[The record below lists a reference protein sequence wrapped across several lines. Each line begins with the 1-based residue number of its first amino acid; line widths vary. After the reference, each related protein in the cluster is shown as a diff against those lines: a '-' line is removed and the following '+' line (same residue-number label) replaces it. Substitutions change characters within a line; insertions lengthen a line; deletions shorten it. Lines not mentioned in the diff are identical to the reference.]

1 MIQSF
6 SIVVPVMNKEHAIL
20 RTLESVEASIQ
31 YFHQHYQG
39 IHPVDAEIVV
49 VNEGSS
55 DRTPELINEFSRTHP
70 HCKVVNHFKRTSAG
84 TARNTGA
91 KVAKG
96 DLLFFCDGDD
106 LYFKEHIYLCFRMLN
121 HDPAQTF
128 ESSFVLSTDA
138 GDRTINLPPYPVG
151 VMRTGVYMKDE
162 VHPYWKVAIEN
173 SLPQNICVRREC
185 HDFIEGFPEER
196 VPFNE
201 ITCEDISY
209 QTWITK
215 FFKLLKINLETVEYI
230 RYPGNMFDRQLKKFQ
245 TPPDQ
250 YHEEMSPETQEL
262 HILRHKIE
270 QEHILYLLEKLK
282 RIEKRAEFIALL
294 NWQQLGNDYMN
305 QNDFAGAIPLLEYGI
320 STEPG
325 NFNHRNLLAAAYNNF
340 GSALRTKGDLPQ
352 AIEYYKKS
360 LELNP
365 SFSTSD
371 LAKVCFN
378 VVATLRDQQ
387 QYEQALTYLQKTLE
401 LEPNLPEAIA
411 ELSRLKYYAHVAQ
424 RGYEFTEDWFGINIP
439 VWQKYLVPFV
449 NLPNLKMLEIGS
461 WEGRSTCWA
470 LDNIL
475 THPTARITCVDTFGG
490 SAEHDIICEES
501 AVKTIEQRFDANIA
515 KTGSPEKVRKM
526 IGSSQT
532 VLRSLI
538 PDSYHLAYIDGSH
551 VAADVLEDALLVWR
565 LVKLNG
571 VIIFDDYGFQFPEGI
586 TEDPPKLAIDAF
598 MTVFG
603 KKVRLL
609 HQGYQVL
616 VEKIAE

>member
-6 SIVVPVMNKEHAIL
+6 SVIVPVMNKEHAIL

-31 YFHQHYQG
+31 YFYEHYQG
-39 IHPVDAEIVV
+39 EHPVAAEIVV

-55 DRTPELINEFSRTHP
+55 DRTPEIVNEFSRVHP
-70 HCKVVNHFKRTSAG
+70 HCKIVNHAKRTSAG
-84 TARNTGA
+84 TARNMGA
-91 KVAKG
+91 NAAKG

-106 LYFKEHIYLCFRMLN
+106 LYYKEHIYLCYRMLS
-121 HDPAQTF
+121 HDPANAKET
-128 ESSFVLSTDA
+128 SFVLKRDN
-138 GDRTINLPPYPVG
+138 GDQVINLPDQAVG
-151 VMRTGVYMKDE
+151 VVRTAVHMEDE
-162 VHPYWKVAIEN
+162 VHPYWKLAIEN
-173 SLPQNICVRREC
+173 SVPQNVCVRREC
-185 HDFIEGFPEER
+185 HDFVEGFPEQR

-201 ITCEDISY
+201 VTCEDISY
-209 QTWITK
+209 QLFLTK

-245 TPPDQ
+245 SAPDQ
-250 YHEEMSPETQEL
+250 YQEDMTPETREL

-270 QEHILYLLEKLK
+270 QEHIAYLFEKLK
-282 RIEKRAEFIALL
+282 RLEKTPAFLSL
-294 NWQQLGNDYMN
+294 MNWQQVGSDCMN
-305 QNDFAGAIPLLEYGI
+305 QNNFQAAIPLFEYGL
-320 STEPG
+320 SVEP
-325 NFNHRNLLAAAYNNF
+325 NNLNARSLLAAAYNNQ
-340 GSALRTKGDLPQ
+340 GSAVRTMGDWRQ
-352 AIEYYKKS
+352 ATLYYQKA

-365 SFSTSD
+365 AFSKTD
-371 LAKVCFN
+371 LAKVN
-378 VVATLRDQQ
+378 LNASATLRDQK
-387 QYEQALTYLQKTLE
+387 QYEQALIYLQKALE

-411 ELSRLKYYAHVAQ
+411 EVTKLKYYAHVAQ
-424 RGYEFTEDWFGINIP
+424 RGYQFTQDWFSINIP
-439 VWQKYLVPFV
+439 VWQQQLVRFINIPD
-449 NLPNLKMLEIGS
+449 LKVLEIGS
-461 WEGRSTCWA
+461 WEGRSTCWL

-475 THPTARITCVDTFGG
+475 THPSARITCVDTFEG
-490 SAEHDIICEES
+490 SVEHEVMCEED

-515 KTGSPEKVRKM
+515 KTGASEKVRKM

-538 PDSYHLAYIDGSH
+538 PNSYNLAYIDGSH
-551 VAADVLEDALLVWR
+551 VACDVLEDALLTWR
-565 LVKLNG
+565 LVKVGG

-586 TEDPPKLAIDAF
+586 TEDPPKVAVDAF

>member
-6 SIVVPVMNKEHAIL
+6 SVIVPVMNKEHAIL

-31 YFHQHYQG
+31 YFYEHYQG
-39 IHPVDAEIVV
+39 DQPVEAEIIV

-55 DRTPELINEFSRTHP
+55 DRTPEIVHEFSRNHP
-70 HCKVVNHFKRTSAG
+70 HCKIVNHFKRTSAG
-84 TARNTGA
+84 TARNMGA
-91 KVAKG
+91 NAAKG

-106 LYFKEHIYLCFRMLN
+106 LYYREHIYLCYRMLS
-121 HDPAQTF
+121 HDPVNAKEASFILQRENGAQ
-128 ESSFVLSTDA
+128 V
-138 GDRTINLPPYPVG
+138 INLPDQAVG
-151 VMRTGVYMKDE
+151 VVRTAVHMADE
-162 VHPYWKVAIEN
+162 VHPFWKVAIEN
-173 SLPQNICVRREC
+173 SVPQNVCVRREC
-185 HDFIEGFPEER
+185 HDFVEGFPEQR

-201 ITCEDISY
+201 VTCEDISY
-209 QTWITK
+209 QLFLTK

-250 YHEEMSPETQEL
+250 YQEEMSPATKEL
-262 HILRHKIE
+262 HVLRHKLE
-270 QEHILYLLEKLK
+270 QDHISYLFEKLK
-282 RIEKRAEFIALL
+282 RMEKTPAFLSL
-294 NWQQLGNDYMN
+294 MNWQQVGNDYMN
-305 QNDFAGAIPLLEYGI
+305 QNSFEAAIPFFEYGL
-320 STEPG
+320 SVEP
-325 NFNHRNLLAAAYNNF
+325 NNVTTRSLLAAAYNNQ
-340 GSALRTKGDLPQ
+340 GSAVRTNGDLQQ
-352 AIEYYKKS
+352 ATDFYKKA

-365 SFSTSD
+365 AFSKTD
-371 LAKVCFN
+371 LAKVN
-378 VVATLRDQQ
+378 LNISATLRDQKH
-387 QYEQALTYLQKTLE
+387 YDQALNYLQKALE

-411 ELSRLKYYAHVAQ
+411 ELTKLKYYSHVAQ
-424 RGYEFTEDWFGINIP
+424 RGYQFTQDWFSINIP
-439 VWQKYLVPFV
+439 VWRQHLACFINIPD
-449 NLPNLKMLEIGS
+449 LKVLEIGS
-461 WEGRSTCWA
+461 WEGRSTCWL

-475 THPTARITCVDTFGG
+475 THPSARITCVDTFEG
-490 SAEHDIICEES
+490 SVEHEVMCEAG

-515 KTGSPEKVRKM
+515 KTGSSEKVRKM

-538 PDSYHLAYIDGSH
+538 PNSYNLAYIDGSH
-551 VAADVLEDALLVWR
+551 VACDVLEDALLTWR
-565 LVKLNG
+565 LVKVGG

-586 TEDPPKLAIDAF
+586 AEDPPKIAVDAF

>member
-6 SIVVPVMNKEHAIL
+6 SVIVPVMNKEHAIL

-31 YFHQHYQG
+31 YFYKHYQG
-39 IHPVDAEIVV
+39 EHPVAAEIVV

-55 DRTPELINEFSRTHP
+55 DRTPEIVDEFSRNHP
-70 HCKVVNHFKRTSAG
+70 HCKIVNHFKRTSAG
-84 TARNTGA
+84 TARNMGA
-91 KVAKG
+91 NAAKG

-106 LYFKEHIYLCFRMLN
+106 LYYKEHIYLCYRMLS
-121 HDPAQTF
+121 HDPTNAKET
-128 ESSFVLSTDA
+128 SFVLQREQ
-138 GDRTINLPPYPVG
+138 GDQIINLPDQPVG
-151 VMRTGVYMKDE
+151 IVRTAVHMADE
-162 VHPYWKVAIEN
+162 VHPFWKVAIEN
-173 SLPQNICVRREC
+173 SVPQNVCVRREC
-185 HDFIEGFPEER
+185 HDFVEGFPEQR

-201 ITCEDISY
+201 VTCEDISY
-209 QTWITK
+209 QVFLTK

-245 TPPDQ
+245 SAPDQ
-250 YHEEMSPETQEL
+250 YQEEMEPETREL

-270 QEHILYLLEKLK
+270 QEHIAYLFEKLK
-282 RIEKRAEFIALL
+282 RMEKTPTFLALM
-294 NWQQLGNDYMN
+294 NWQQVGNDYMN
-305 QNDFAGAIPLLEYGI
+305 QNNFAAAIPLFEYGLSI
-320 STEPG
+320 EP
-325 NFNHRNLLAAAYNNF
+325 NNVNARSLLAAAYNNQ
-340 GSALRTKGDLPQ
+340 GSAVRTTGNLQQ
-352 AIEYYKKS
+352 ATLYYQKA

-365 SFSTSD
+365 AFSKTD
-371 LAKVCFN
+371 LAKVNLN
-378 VVATLRDQQ
+378 VSATLRDQKH
-387 QYEQALTYLQKTLE
+387 YEQALIYLQKALE

-411 ELSRLKYYAHVAQ
+411 ESTKLKYYAHVAQ
-424 RGYEFTEDWFGINIP
+424 RGYQFTQDWFSINIP
-439 VWQKYLVPFV
+439 VWQQQLVRFI
-449 NLPNLKMLEIGS
+449 NISDLKVLEIGS
-461 WEGRSTCWA
+461 WEGRSTCWL

-475 THPTARITCVDTFGG
+475 IHPSARITCVDTFEG
-490 SAEHDIICEES
+490 SVEHEVMCEEG

-515 KTGSPEKVRKM
+515 KTGASEKVRKM

-538 PDSYHLAYIDGSH
+538 PNSYNLAYIDGSH
-551 VAADVLEDALLVWR
+551 VACDVLEDALLTWR
-565 LVKLNG
+565 LVKVGG

-586 TEDPPKLAIDAF
+586 TEDPPKVAVDAF